1 MCGSLEIDSAIDV
14 VQGLSKSMDMYRRE
28 ASDGKLLL
36 LPGETVSAE
45 QWELYSVLNM
55 HVYACAFISITLGSS
70 ITVVQANNGLSCF
83 MILARGT
90 WQHLFMQGNMTCEG
104 MNFCV
109 ALAM

>member
-1 MCGSLEIDSAIDV
+1 MAVYMCVYVCVCIQAAEVCGSLEIDSAIDV

-55 HVYACAFISITLGSS
+55 HVYACAFITITLG
-70 ITVVQANNGLSCF
+70 G
-83 MILARGT
+83 
-90 WQHLFMQGNMTCEG
+90 
-104 MNFCV
+104 
-109 ALAM
+109 